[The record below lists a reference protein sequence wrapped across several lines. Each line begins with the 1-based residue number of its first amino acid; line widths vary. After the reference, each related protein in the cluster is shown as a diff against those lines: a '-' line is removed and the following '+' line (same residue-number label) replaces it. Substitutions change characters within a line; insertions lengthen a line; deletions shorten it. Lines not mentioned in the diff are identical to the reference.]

1 MNEDKVNW
9 YEQAPIVSGSRHY
22 EREYPITMKQV
33 LTLRDQFAM
42 AALPALIADP
52 DSVAYPIGHAKQAY
66 RYADAMLKAREM
78 ELE

>member
-9 YEQAPIVSGSRHY
+9 YEQAPIVSGSRNY

-42 AALPALIADP
+42 AALTGLLSNPEYSHTTSSL
-52 DSVAYPIGHAKQAY
+52 SKQAY
-66 RYADAMLKAREM
+66 YVADEMLAEREPKK
-78 ELE
+78 